1 MVKHEDL
8 FHASPDL
15 CYRVCSEKQVAA
27 DIRYPR
33 FMKRK
38 DPGYLLINIDQQGGI
53 RLDTFSKEKE
63 INTKRISEY
72 GIELTSHQ
80 VDLCWVYFKHPYRV
94 E

>member
-38 DPGYLLINIDQQGGI
+38 DPGYLLINNRSAKGHKTGH
-53 RLDTFSKEKE
+53 LF
-63 INTKRISEY
+63 
-72 GIELTSHQ
+72 
-80 VDLCWVYFKHPYRV
+80 
-94 E
+94 